1 MSALLSLI
9 GVTKRY
15 ARGVREVTVLDDVS
29 LELEAGDFACVIGGR
44 GEGKTTLLEIAAAY
58 RRPDR
63 GSVWFAG
70 RDISNPSDA
79 LRTRLH
85 RSDIGCVTNRSVPP
99 VFGETVLRHVALPL
113 MSAGSGVKESQRA
126 AAAMIERV
134 GVSDYIDARVSDL
147 ADWERARVALAQAC
161 VRRPRLL
168 IADELTDTLDLI
180 ERSTVLGLLQG
191 FAKEGVGILIT
202 AADAHGAVGCSRL
215 LALSGGRLVEPE
227 VAQTERPSPAD
238 EPGDVVPFRTRDER
252 GGGG

>member
-1 MSALLSLI
+1 MSALLSLT

-15 ARGVREVTVLDDVS
+15 ARGVRDVTVLDDVS

-58 RRPDR
+58 RRPDS
-63 GSVWFAG
+63 GSVFFAG
-70 RDISNPSDA
+70 RDVSNPSDA
-79 LRTRLH
+79 LRTQLH
-85 RSDIGCVTNRSVPP
+85 RRDIGCVMNRSVPP

-113 MSAGSGVKESQRA
+113 LSAGCGVKESQRA
-126 AAAMIERV
+126 AATMIDRV
-134 GVSDYIDARVSDL
+134 GARDYIDARVCDL

-161 VRRPRLL
+161 VRSPRLL

-191 FAKEGVGILIT
+191 FAREGVGILIT

-215 LALSGGRLVEPE
+215 LALSGGRLVEPQITP
-227 VAQTERPSPAD
+227 AERPSPVD
-238 EPGDVVPFRTRDER
+238 DPGEVVPFRARDRR